1 MALNF
6 VHSNRPRVAGKRSA
20 AVSHSRCRPS
30 GWNARGVRSCVV
42 ATPQTTAGGGGCVGG
57 GTGSG
62 GCMGGRSRRRHQRGE
77 GREGEAAVVGRRLVP
92 LATACVKQRQ
102 AAVFYSVRWRCAA
115 VAVMGV
121 VRSACAH
128 LHGGLWPGRRQ
139 AGSAACS
146 VVVVYSPVSIV
157 CRSPELWHV
166 EWGLYQSDTANSS
179 SHPGRWQLCVGGWAF
194 QGGAHP
200 HTVPMVVGVYL
211 WPL

>member
-1 MALNF
+1 M
-6 VHSNRPRVAGKRSA
+6 
-20 AVSHSRCRPS
+20 
-30 GWNARGVRSCVV
+30 
-42 ATPQTTAGGGGCVGG
+42 
-57 GTGSG
+57 
-62 GCMGGRSRRRHQRGE
+62 
-77 GREGEAAVVGRRLVP
+77 GRRLVP